1 MPPVDTKYYDILG
14 VTPEATDSDLKKAY
28 RKQAIK
34 YHPDKN
40 PSPDAEEKFKDI
52 AKAYQVL
59 SDSNLRAAYD
69 KYGIQE
75 NGPLGSG
82 TGPEDPSAFFA
93 AVFGGERFYDYI
105 GEISLMKE
113 MTSVTEVMMTDE
125 ERAEMEKELR
135 GGQTSPPVGS
145 NPATPGIAH
154 PEQTPAATHPAEA
167 ISRPLSQGEPSVV
180 HAPETGTTETKT
192 EPHAEKTEAKP
203 EMKTEVK
210 TETKPEEKTPSITHP
225 DEVTATPGASSSTG
239 ASSPPKDYAKRR
251 AKLTPEQKQKID
263 AIGEERDK
271 AMEKRIDD
279 LTTKLKERLRPFVEA
294 ENPGGKDDPE
304 TRAWE
309 EKMRREAEDLKLESF
324 GVELLHTIGNM
335 YIMKATSF
343 MKSRKFL
350 GVPGFFSR
358 LKEKGTMVK
367 DAWGVIGSALSVQS
381 VLIDMQKT
389 LEKGEVPEEELRAL
403 ESDVTSRILLA
414 SWRGTRMEVT
424 QVLHRVCE
432 NVLKDSTVSEKV
444 LVNRAKGM
452 VLCGAI
458 FKATKA
464 DESDAERRELEAL
477 VAEAAAG
484 KSKAK
489 DIRKKAMEE
498 RYKAGKSKSPAKPTT
513 TSGAGPSGSTS
524 TPAAAPK
531 DEGSEA

>member
-135 GGQTSPPVGS
+135 GGQTSPP
-145 NPATPGIAH
+145 
-154 PEQTPAATHPAEA
+154 
-167 ISRPLSQGEPSVV
+167 
-180 HAPETGTTETKT
+180 
-192 EPHAEKTEAKP
+192 
-203 EMKTEVK
+203 
-210 TETKPEEKTPSITHP
+210 
-225 DEVTATPGASSSTG
+225 
-239 ASSPPKDYAKRR
+239 
-251 AKLTPEQKQKID
+251 KID

-294 ENPGGKDDPE
+294 ETPGGKDDPE